1 MVKKND
7 LLVYILAV
15 GVFGILNTEMGFI
28 GILPFIA
35 VQFDVSI
42 VEAGML
48 VSLFALGVAIAGPT
62 MPLLFSGINRKAM
75 MLLVIGIFILGNVVS
90 IFASNFTTLLLA
102 RVIPAFFHPIYCSMA
117 FSIAASS
124 VEPERAPK
132 AVAKIMVGVSAGR
145 FYAYFCKE
153 ERKLKLRKN

>member
-75 MLLVIGIFILGNVVS
+75 MLLVIGIFILGNIVS